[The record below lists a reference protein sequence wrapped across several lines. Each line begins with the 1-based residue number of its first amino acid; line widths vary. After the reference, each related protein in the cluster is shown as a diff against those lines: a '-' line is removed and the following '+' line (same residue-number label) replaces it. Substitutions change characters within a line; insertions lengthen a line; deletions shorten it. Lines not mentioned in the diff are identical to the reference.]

1 MTDHRGTKVLVRTLC
16 AIGVLVVSSYAAE
29 LNFTAGVDRTTV
41 GLGEQIT
48 LTVTV
53 EGNNIG
59 GAPRPQLPALLDFNQ
74 LGSTSSQ
81 STSVQF
87 VNGRMSQQQTI
98 SFIYFLS
105 PKKLGELLIGPCKLD
120 FRGSTYQ
127 TQPIAITVTRE
138 SQAPAQRQPGP
149 GPTPRG
155 GRASDYVRLGAGAD
169 RTSVYVG
176 EQVTVTYT
184 FYTRARIGN
193 LGIKETP
200 SFSGFWSE
208 RIFDAKNLDY
218 RDATLNGQ
226 RYSAATLKQVALFPT
241 QSGQLKVDRMMLNG
255 EVIVS
260 GGFFFDSSEP
270 FEVGS
275 DPITIT
281 VKPLPEESRPA
292 DFAGGVGEFQ
302 LSAQLSSERST
313 DGEPVTLTVKVSGTG
328 NIGLVGEPP
337 APSIPGVKVLSPE
350 TKGDVRTSSGRVS
363 GSRTFAYPLIPQS
376 DGKLAVPEMTMSFF
390 NPKTGKYYTLRTP
403 RLEFVATG
411 AAGRSAPLPEQS
423 SGVHSLGTDIR
434 HIKTAVR
441 FSPKAGAGWSFVL
454 YPVGLLILA
463 AGAVMGRHRRRLE
476 ADRGY
481 ARRSRSSR
489 LVRARLKE
497 ATALLGK
504 NDLRGFYAALST
516 AVVGY
521 VGDRFNLEASGMT
534 GDELRAALAQQEVDG
549 DTVTAILG
557 VTSQCDFARFS
568 PGMAQCDPKE
578 LLEKARI
585 ILEKL

>member
-1 MTDHRGTKVLVRTLC
+1 M
-16 AIGVLVVSSYAAE
+16 VSSYAAE
-29 LNFTAGVDRTTV
+29 LNFSASVDRTTV
-41 GLGEQIT
+41 GLGEQLT

-59 GAPRPQLPALLDFNQ
+59 GAPRPQLPQLADFNQ

-81 STSVQF
+81 STNIQF

-105 PKKLGELLIGPCKLD
+105 PKKLGELTIGPCKLD

-127 TQPIAITVTRE
+127 TQPIAVTVTRE
-138 SQAPAQRQPGP
+138 SSAPPARQPGP
-149 GPTPRG
+149 AASTRG
-155 GRASDYVRLGAGAD
+155 GSARDHVRLVASAD

-176 EQVTVTYT
+176 EQLTVTYT

-208 RIFDAKNLDY
+208 RVFDAKELDY

-226 RYSAATLKQVALFPT
+226 RYSTARLKQVALFPT
-241 QSGQLKVDRMMLNG
+241 QSGQLKVDRMTLNG
-255 EVIVS
+255 EVVVS
-260 GGFFFDSSEP
+260 GGFFFDSAEP

-275 DPITIT
+275 DPLTVT
-281 VKPLPEESRPA
+281 VKPLPDEGKPA
-292 DFAGGVGEFQ
+292 DFSGGVGDFQ
-302 LSAQLSSERST
+302 LEAGLSSERST

-328 NIGLVGEPP
+328 NIGLVGEPT
-337 APSIPGVKVLSPE
+337 APVIPGVKVLSPE
-350 TKGDVRTSSGRVS
+350 TKQETRTASGRVS

-376 DGKLAVPEMTMSFF
+376 DGKLAVPELTMSFF
-390 NPKTGKYYTLRTP
+390 NPKTASYYALRTP

-411 AAGRSAPLPEQS
+411 AAGRNAPLPEQA
-423 SGVHSLGTDIR
+423 SGIHSLGADIR
-434 HIKTAVR
+434 HIKPTAR
-441 FSPKAGAGWSFVL
+441 FSPKAGAGWTLVF
-454 YPVGLLILA
+454 YPVGLLVLA

-504 NDLRGFYAALST
+504 DDLRGFYAALST

-534 GDELRAALAQQEVDG
+534 GDELRAALAQQNVDG